1 MERVRPGNPPYL
13 RRVRARDHRRD
24 GSGSELWGYPRAC
37 LAVLG
42 VGVKGPDATPT
53 FFFLHRCL
61 TQASIRAITLILGRG
76 EGGTPMLPCDPHRVA
91 GGCPPPSASLLGD
104 TPYLPS
110 SERGGGE
117 GANLPFPPPPSV
129 VLRPR
134 RGPALPGPA
143 PGESRSSRAAPGAA
157 GGRRGKQE
165 AAWGGGGKKKKSA
178 RLGSARLPPPLCPW
192 RSAAPAGRR
201 GPRVSERCA
210 PPRVASSGGVG
221 VGVCHCGVVGRG
233 TCTHTQRSR
242 WG

>member
-117 GANLPFPPPPSV
+117 GANLPFPPPPPSSSAPV
-129 VLRPR
+129 
-134 RGPALPGPA
+134 GALPCPA
-143 PGESRSSRAAPGAA
+143 RPPVSHAPAVRLP
-157 GGRRGKQE
+157 GRRAGAEGSRKRR
-165 AAWGGGGKKKKSA
+165 GGGGGGRKKN
-178 RLGSARLPPPLCPW
+178 RLGSARLGSLHRSAHGGAQPPLDG
-192 RSAAPAGRR
+192 AAHG
-201 GPRVSERCA
+201 
-210 PPRVASSGGVG
+210 
-221 VGVCHCGVVGRG
+221 
-233 TCTHTQRSR
+233 
-242 WG
+242 